1 MKGTFIAYV
10 HLRFE
15 HQEEKGSFRKIWLLL
30 ELAQDIGC
38 YTHYFKSPYFVT
50 KVDFC
55 ERSELS
61 LQFHQKMTKM
71 FNLTIF

>member
-38 YTHYFKSPYFVT
+38 YTHTISRVHI
-50 KVDFC
+50 
-55 ERSELS
+55 LS
-61 LQFHQKMTKM
+61 QK
-71 FNLTIF
+71 

>member
-30 ELAQDIGC
+30 ELVQDIGC
-38 YTHYFKSPYFVT
+38 YTHYFKRPYFV
-50 KVDFC
+50 
-55 ERSELS
+55 
-61 LQFHQKMTKM
+61 QKLKM
-71 FNLTIF
+71 LIFF

>member
-30 ELAQDIGC
+30 ESSGYRVLRLGYYISVENHSKC
-38 YTHYFKSPYFVT
+38 
-50 KVDFC
+50 
-55 ERSELS
+55 R
-61 LQFHQKMTKM
+61 
-71 FNLTIF
+71 I

>member
-38 YTHYFKSPYFVT
+38 YTHYFKRPYFVQ
-50 KVDFC
+50 KLKKSQNVSIEF
-55 ERSELS
+55 SHFGIFQQFLS
-61 LQFHQKMTKM
+61 FLD
-71 FNLTIF
+71 